1 MAEYIPSTEGWV
13 REQVELYESSGGR
26 EGATLRETGLE
37 CIIVT
42 LLSHKSGA
50 IRKVPLMRVEV
61 DNSYVLI
68 GSRGGNPKNPA
79 WVYNL
84 RALPDVEI
92 RDKTEVFKMKVR
104 EVTYD
109 PERQRLWDLSAKA
122 FPPYLE
128 YQEKTSRKIPVFIAE
143 PV

>member
-13 REQVELYESSGGR
+13 RDQVELYEGSGGV
-26 EGATLRETGLE
+26 EGSTLRETGLE

-42 LLSHKSGA
+42 MVGKKSGA
-50 IRKVPLMRVEV
+50 IRKVPLMRVE
-61 DNSYVLI
+61 DSGSYVLI
-68 GSRGGNPKNPA
+68 GSRGGNPKNPV

-84 RALPDVEI
+84 RANPDVDI
-92 RDKTEVFKMKVR
+92 RDKTEVSRMRVR
-104 EVTYD
+104 EVEDD
-109 PERQRLWDLSAKA
+109 PERQRLWDISAEA

-128 YQEKTSRKIPVFIAE
+128 YQAKTSRKIPVFIAE